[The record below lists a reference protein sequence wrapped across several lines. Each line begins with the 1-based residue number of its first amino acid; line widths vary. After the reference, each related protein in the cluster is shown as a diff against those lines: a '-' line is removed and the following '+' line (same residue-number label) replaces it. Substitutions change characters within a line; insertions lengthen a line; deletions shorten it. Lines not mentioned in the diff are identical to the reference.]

1 MSVVLTKR
9 GESKLRVLT
18 KANDLA
24 TYTIRICSNEKHFPK
39 RYRWC
44 ITSKIVE
51 SAIDI
56 NRYIKM
62 ANAIKIT
69 SDKDSYAMRKANQTR
84 ALATTYSLLSMI
96 DIAYNTFGIEGS
108 RIDYWTGLIIELQNL
123 IRKWQTS
130 NDIQF
135 AKITANEVDS

>member
-69 SDKDSYAMRKANQTR
+69 SDRDSYAMRKANQTR